1 MRTKE
6 QAVTIGDQQDLSS
19 QIKWRMDYVGNVSLS
34 EGKSKVK
41 MPEGIP
47 KSIGGV
53 YQIIAPEMFQ
63 HYVGESN
70 NLFRRFYTDYKTG
83 FHSDVSKRKTNQ
95 MVVAWIHDLLPKTKI
110 EVYLCTRANLCT
122 NTGQQFDLD
131 FNVFKY
137 HRLLVESS
145 IISCRTD
152 LDLINK

>member
-1 MRTKE
+1 M
-6 QAVTIGDQQDLSS
+6 TIGDQQDLSS

-34 EGKSKVK
+34 EEKSKVK

-53 YQIIAPEMFQ
+53 YQIIAPELFQ

-70 NLFRRFYTDYKTG
+70 NLFRRFYTDYGTS

-95 MVVAWIHDLLPKTKI
+95 MVVSWIHDLLPEAKI

-122 NTGQQFDLD
+122 NSGHQFDLD
-131 FNVFKY
+131 FNVYKY

-152 LDLINK
+152 LNLINK

>member
-1 MRTKE
+1 M
-6 QAVTIGDQQDLSS
+6 TIGDQQDLSS

-34 EGKSKVK
+34 EEKLKVK

-53 YQIIAPEMFQ
+53 YQIIAPELFQ

-70 NLFRRFYTDYKTG
+70 NLYRRFYTDYKTS

-95 MVVAWIHDLLPKTKI
+95 MVVSWIHNLLPEAKI
-110 EVYLCTRANLCT
+110 EVYLCTHANLCT
-122 NTGQQFDLD
+122 NTRQQFDLD
-131 FNVFKY
+131 FNVYRY

-152 LDLINK
+152 LNLINK